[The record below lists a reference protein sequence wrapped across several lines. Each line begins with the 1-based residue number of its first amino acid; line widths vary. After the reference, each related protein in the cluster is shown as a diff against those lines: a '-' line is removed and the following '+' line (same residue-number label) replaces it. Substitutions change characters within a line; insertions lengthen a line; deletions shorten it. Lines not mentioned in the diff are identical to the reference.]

1 MVVHSLGRNV
11 GNVTAIRIS
20 DPCENA
26 MQNEKLVSRMIGM
39 LEHIHTLAL
48 LLLVF
53 GWELYHFYLL
63 LIQKR

>member
-1 MVVHSLGRNV
+1 
-11 GNVTAIRIS
+11 
-20 DPCENA
+20 